1 MLRPALVL
9 SVAFVM
15 TTACGGLENE
25 GAPAASATVRAL
37 GDPCPTCVGKLD
49 ITQYNP
55 GLGDLVRESD
65 STYNSWGSGSVKLEC
80 DDGTDIDIVGL
91 GLEPYD
97 LESGIDLSDVT
108 LPDVDLQASGLECEI
123 QVDDGTQTATIDVVL
138 I

>member
-1 MLRPALVL
+1 MLRPVTALFCAL
-9 SVAFVM
+9 SIS
-15 TTACGGLENE
+15 ACGGLEGDVSPDTNL
-25 GAPAASATVRAL
+25 SVRAT
-37 GDPCPTCVGKLD
+37 GGACSNCVGKLD

-55 GLGDLVRESD
+55 GMGDLVRESD

-123 QVDDGTQTATIDVVL
+123 HVDDGSQSSVIDVVL